1 MIGKTQVQS
10 KFGKVCSA
18 AGQSIRGNVHSE
30 APDVTT
36 QTHPRDL
43 VEDARKMKRGTREI
57 LRELVESRKRF

>member
-36 QTHPRDL
+36 QTHTRDL
-43 VEDARKMKRGTREI
+43 ACSAIRTMPAT
-57 LRELVESRKRF
+57 